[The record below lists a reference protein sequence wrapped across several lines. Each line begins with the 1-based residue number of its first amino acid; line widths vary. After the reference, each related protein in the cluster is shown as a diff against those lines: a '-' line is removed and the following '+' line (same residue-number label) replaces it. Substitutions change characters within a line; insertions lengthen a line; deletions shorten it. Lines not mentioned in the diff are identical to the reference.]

1 MAAVIVNQS
10 DLGFNLSELTNCI
23 QVLVTDPEGLPWD
36 TLSRAIRRLATIYKK
51 TNKVPVL
58 IYPQEYMNLKDTR
71 YERQYF
77 LWILNAL
84 HGEEFLKYIQDTF
97 ELCWFATPAGD
108 EGRVGKSP
116 GVGETGF

>member
-71 YERQYF
+71 YERQYY

-84 HGEEFLKYIQDTF
+84 HGEEFLKY
-97 ELCWFATPAGD
+97 
-108 EGRVGKSP
+108 
-116 GVGETGF
+116 TGYI